1 MIVTTTE
8 FKTNL
13 GKYIELVAILASS
26 IKERNF
32 FDGYIISNPMIT
44 TLPIIYDNLSISSC
58 IVIKNTE

>member
-44 TLPIIYDNLSISSC
+44 TLPIIYDIICLW
-58 IVIKNTE
+58 